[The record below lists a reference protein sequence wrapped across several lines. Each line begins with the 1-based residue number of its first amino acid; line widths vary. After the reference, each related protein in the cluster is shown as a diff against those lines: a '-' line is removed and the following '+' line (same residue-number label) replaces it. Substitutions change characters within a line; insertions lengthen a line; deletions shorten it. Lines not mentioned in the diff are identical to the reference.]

1 MKRTGL
7 LKIMAMLIVACLCFA
22 GCSDNSDSESANSGN
37 ATQEGTTQEETSNEG
52 VSNTVAGKLVSAF
65 KEEIAK
71 NTNIEEIANVLAQ
84 NEILAEQNMVTM
96 PVEAGYLDGFD
107 VEVTGFNSGIKFSPM
122 IGSIP
127 FVAYIFETDNA
138 GRLGRLLEEHSMLN
152 WNICTA
158 ADEMQCVIMDNYVFF
173 VMAPNSFE

>member
-1 MKRTGL
+1 MKKKGL
-7 LKIMAMLIVACLCFA
+7 IKIFTLMLIACMSVT
-22 GCSDNSDSESANSGN
+22 GCSENEGAESANTENTS
-37 ATQEGTTQEETSNEG
+37 QEVENQGDTSNEE
-52 VSNTVAGKLVSAF
+52 VSNTVAGKLVAAF

-71 NTNIEEIANVLAQ
+71 NSNIEEVAGVLAQ
-84 NEILAEQNMVTM
+84 NEVLSEQNMVTM
-96 PVEAGYLDGFD
+96 PVETGYLDGFD
-107 VEVTGFNSGIKFSPM
+107 CEVIGFNNGVKFSPM